1 MGDDIRQAEIGKIS
15 QQIADLNAKLAILR
29 KGKIET

>member
-15 QQIADLNAKLAILR
+15 QQIADLNAKLVILKKER
-29 KGKIET
+29 ITE